1 MATGKTNIIQI
12 NPSCTNAKTDA
23 TYPSDSIVTGGA
35 TTDGVY
41 PSLTFNRVEYQ
52 SSTVLAALAV
62 MLANKGFTTSDGSP
76 SANPVTPSPSTAVS
90 ALASVLANILTTADY
105 ASIISNVFAG
115 AAYSETANGYLKLP
129 AVLGGLVIQWAK
141 GTGVVPYPRPS
152 GQTLSW
158 PISFPT
164 ACLWSGA
171 FTRYDSSDPYGFGVW
186 QTEGDPSTQKTSV
199 TVNFQSGG
207 DLSTTVNTFPYVIGI
222 GY

>member
-1 MATGKTNIIQI
+1 MSGQTNFIQV
-12 NPSCTNAKTDA
+12 NETAANQYTDSTYD
-23 TYPSDSIVTGGA
+23 TYPLITGGITVNA
-35 TTDGVY
+35 TL
-41 PSLTFNRVEYQ
+41 PSPYLNKKDYQ
-52 SSTVLAALAV
+52 FSTMIAALAA